1 MEDVAPAG
9 GGPHAAPRDAQLIHR
24 SFCSQTSSS
33 LADFLV
39 TRCCTD
45 ATRAHA
51 TTAHAKSLRAHRREA
66 ATSSVSLDPSA
77 GSPPR
82 PDGID
87 FAFAALWVSTRGN
100 RRQRGGQ
107 NAHDARTQKPD
118 RLAEPH
124 CGRTAGRG
132 VYRPAESQHGAEP
145 PGLLGRATPGPVPHG
160 EVDGRWAHRPPPQPR
175 YAG

>member
-9 GGPHAAPRDAQLIHR
+9 GGPHAAPRDAKLIHGR
-24 SFCSQTSSS
+24 SVRRPPRHPPVVPTQS
-33 LADFLV
+33 
-39 TRCCTD
+39 
-45 ATRAHA
+45 RAHA

-66 ATSSVSLDPSA
+66 ATSSVCLDRST

-107 NAHDARTQKPD
+107 NAHEARTQKPD
-118 RLAEPH
+118 RLAEPA
-124 CGRTAGRG
+124 R
-132 VYRPAESQHGAEP
+132 
-145 PGLLGRATPGPVPHG
+145 GRAAGDRKST
-160 EVDGRWAHRPPPQPR
+160 RLNSSHRCIS
-175 YAG
+175 YAVF

>member
-9 GGPHAAPRDAQLIHR
+9 GGPHAAPRDAQLIHGR
-24 SFCSQTSSS
+24 SVRRPPRHPTVVPMQ
-33 LADFLV
+33 
-39 TRCCTD
+39 
-45 ATRAHA
+45 TRAHA

-66 ATSSVSLDPSA
+66 ATSSVSLDTSA

-87 FAFAALWVSTRGN
+87 FALAALWSAPAGIVK
-100 RRQRGGQ
+100 QRGGQ
-107 NAHDARTQKPD
+107 NAHDARTQKSN
-118 RLAEPH
+118 RLAERH

-145 PGLLGRATPGPVPHG
+145 PGLLDGATPGPVPHG
-160 EVDGRWAHRPPPQPR
+160 EVDGRWTHRTPQQPR